1 MKYTNLPIILAL
13 SLLAVLAHGCASK
26 KDPGFVGKVYHD
38 ITARNNAYFNATEIY
53 RSVQNNIRESRQ
65 EDFKAILPVYTD
77 RDPDMAASYSADLD
91 EVIKKASLGIQVHE
105 PSKYTDNNYLLI
117 GKTYFMKGE
126 YNTALETF
134 QYTNT
139 EFKDKKKK
147 DSKKKK
153 KKKKKKK
160 SSKSK
165 KRKKPMTAS
174 QLEELKKEELKEKRE
189 EKDEELAEGKKDPLH
204 WLKHQPVRP
213 DAMIWLVD
221 TYTAME
227 KYREA
232 EQVLTLI
239 DADEEFP
246 AWLKRDLEI
255 ARANYFLQKGDL
267 EKAIEPLTYLTENIK
282 MKRKKMRYYYILG
295 QINERIGD
303 KVAAIDNYKK
313 VLKGRPPYD
322 FSFNAKMSIA
332 KISSRDNA
340 IPSDDVIKLLTKML
354 RERKNR
360 EFYDQIYYALAE
372 LSLASGKR
380 EEAMDYLKKSIASSQ
395 GNNDQKALSY
405 LKVGELYFAD
415 EEYEKA
421 QPYYDSTLTLIT
433 ADFNGFAE
441 INARKGIL
449 SSLVA
454 QINTIAVQDSL
465 IELYSMTEE
474 EKLAFVQK
482 KLDEQREAE
491 EEKQRQL
498 ENPIFAEN
506 DKGSSNNN
514 NSGGTWY
521 FYNTS
526 AKSLGYNEFVKKW
539 GTRKLEDNWRRSD
552 RSTILADND
561 NEGTDGEEVAP
572 KNEDELIQ
580 EMLKELEG
588 GDDKLTASNQQIV
601 DAYFRLANI
610 YRFDL
615 QNYKKAIETYEE
627 LLKRYPGNKHEA
639 ETLYNLYL
647 LHDKQGNI
655 TKAEFYKN
663 EVLANYPNSNMA
675 MIIRNPN
682 YLEASNQIKNEITNY
697 YMATFDAYSQNRLEE
712 ALQRIQYADSIYAGK
727 NHLQAKFDLLEAFVI
742 GKTSDLKSYKEA
754 LGEIITNYPGDPV
767 KTKAEEILSYIEDSE
782 DSTIVLQNNILR
794 YEFDKQSRHFVMLAY
809 KDVKGLKLSDLT
821 NKVAQYNDKQHALL
835 TLTID
840 PLILPDGY
848 NMLLIKSFDDL
859 AKAQAYYDALKAEAP
874 ALFEEN
880 NTKIGYYMISDVNFN
895 KIIINKEIGTYIDFF
910 NAKYLK

>member
-1 MKYTNLPIILAL
+1 MKNTNLPIILAL
-13 SLLAVLAHGCASK
+13 SLLALLANGCASK

-53 RSVQNNIRESRQ
+53 KSVQNNISESRQ
-65 EDFKAILPVYTD
+65 EDFKAILPMYTD
-77 RDPDMAASYSADLD
+77 RDPEMAASYSADLD
-91 EVIKKASLGIQVHE
+91 EIIKKASLGIQVHE

-147 DSKKKK
+147 DNKKKK

-160 SSKSK
+160 SKSK
-165 KRKKPMTAS
+165 KRKKPMTKS
-174 QLEELKKEELKEKRE
+174 QLEELKKEELKDKRE
-189 EKDEELAEGKKDPLH
+189 EKDEEAAEGKKDPLH

-213 DAMIWLVD
+213 DAMIWLAD

-232 EQVLTLI
+232 EQVFTLI

-255 ARANYFLQKGDL
+255 SRANFYLTKGDL
-267 EKAIEPLTYLTENIK
+267 EKAIEPLTYLTEDIK
-282 MKRKKMRYYYILG
+282 KKRKKMRYHYILG

-303 KVAAIDNYKK
+303 KAAAIDNYKK

-332 KISSRDNA
+332 RISSRDNA
-340 IPSDDVIKLLTKML
+340 VPSEDVIKLLTKML

-372 LSLASGKR
+372 LSLASGKKP
-380 EEAMDYLKKSIASSQ
+380 EAMDYLKKSIASSQ
-395 GNNDQKALSY
+395 GNDVQKAQAY
-405 LKVGELYFAD
+405 LKLGELYFAD
-415 EEYEKA
+415 EDYEKA
-421 QPYYDSTLTLIT
+421 APYYDSTLTLIG
-433 ADFNGFAE
+433 ADYEGFAE
-441 INARKGIL
+441 INARKEIL
-449 SSLVA
+449 SALVA
-454 QINTIAVQDSL
+454 QISTIAIQDSL
-465 IELYSMTEE
+465 IELYSMTDE
-474 EKLAFVQK
+474 EKLAFVQN

-498 ENPIFAEN
+498 DNPVSAEDN
-506 DKGSSNNN
+506 KGTNGNN
-514 NSGGTWY
+514 NSGSTWY

-552 RSTILADND
+552 KSTVLADNK
-561 NEGTDGEEVAP
+561 EETADGEEAP
-572 KNEDELIQ
+572 PQDEDAIIQ
-580 EMLKELEG
+580 EMLKEIEG
-588 GDDKLTASNQQIV
+588 GNDKLAASNQQIV

-615 QNYKKAIETYEE
+615 QNHKKAIETYEE
-627 LLKRYPGNKHEA
+627 LVKRYPGNSHEA
-639 ETLYNLYL
+639 ETFYNLYL
-647 LHDKQGNI
+647 LYDKQGNVA
-655 TKAEFYKN
+655 KADFYKN
-663 EVLANYPNSNMA
+663 ELLGKYPNSNLA
-675 MIIRNPN
+675 MIIRNPD
-682 YLEASNQIKNEITNY
+682 YMEASNQIKNEITNY
-697 YMATFDAYSQNRLEE
+697 YLATFDMYNQNRLEE

-727 NHLQAKFDLLEAFVI
+727 NHLQSKFDLLEAFVI

-754 LGEIITNYPGDPV
+754 LGEIVTNYPGDPV

-821 NKVAQYNDKQHALL
+821 NKVAQYNDKQHGLL
-835 TLTID
+835 SLSID

-859 AKAQAYYDALKAEAP
+859 AKAQAYFDALKAEAP
-874 ALFEEN
+874 TLFEEN
-880 NTKIGYYMISDVNFN
+880 NEKIGYYMISDVNFN